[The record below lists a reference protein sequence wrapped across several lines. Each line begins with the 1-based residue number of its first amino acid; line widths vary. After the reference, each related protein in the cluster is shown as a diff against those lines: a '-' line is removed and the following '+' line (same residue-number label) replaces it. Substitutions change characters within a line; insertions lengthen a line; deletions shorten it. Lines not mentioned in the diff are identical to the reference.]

1 MGHGACVP
9 LGRVGEPWRTWR
21 SAACSSAGA
30 PLASACLIG
39 GEGRGSQVQK
49 FAPAIEGLASPTDG
63 YGEDGLGRP
72 WCAVCVGLRRLAG
85 WEGR

>member
-21 SAACSSAGA
+21 SAACSPAGA

-49 FAPAIEGLASPTDG
+49 FAPAIEGLVSPTDG